1 MTDLT
6 TLLHTTFGFPAFRAN
21 QEAVCRAVIA
31 GRDALLVMPTGA
43 GKSLCYQLPAIARGG
58 TALVVSP
65 LIALMDDQ
73 AAKLTAAGLR
83 VARIHSNLSRDD
95 ARTACRDYLSGSLD
109 FLFIAPERMRVPG
122 FPEMLARRK
131 PTLVAI
137 DEAHC
142 ISVWGHDF
150 RPDYRTLGD
159 HLPALRPAP
168 ILALTATAT
177 PTVQKDIVAQ
187 LQLHNPALFI
197 HGFRRSNLAIEVVEL
212 SKPRRHEFTVKLLSS
227 PAARPAIVY
236 TPSRRD
242 SEALAADLNRH
253 FPAAAYHAGLDAS
266 VRQSVQRKFQSGKL
280 EVVVAT
286 IAFGMGIDKAD
297 VRTIVHTALP
307 ASVEAFYQEI
317 GRAGRDGLPSR
328 SVLLHSFVDR
338 KIHESFL
345 DRDYPPASDL
355 ARVAAVLTDDF
366 LMPEP
371 LCRKLKMAPDLFTK
385 SVEKLAAQ
393 GAVQLDFAG
402 NVRLAD
408 EARRADSNPASPA
421 SWRAAYEAQIAFRRS
436 QIDRMVAFAETQQ
449 CRMTAIIRHFG
460 DTADAHRPCGICDFC
475 SPATTTAQTF
485 RPPTP
490 EDLRQLMFIL
500 QELDDR
506 SRSTGKLFTALSE
519 GALRNT
525 AAGKDRKTFDT
536 LLDALSRAALIAL
549 TPDTFTNPEGNVIT
563 YKKAALTHEGRE
575 AAATGILLTYN
586 ILLPDTNEVASTK
599 KKASRSSVKSAS
611 SHTPSKS
618 SPPREINKSVYSED
632 QKTLEKALL
641 VWRKEEAKRAAIPEF
656 FILSAAVLHGIVT
669 QCPTSLSQL
678 LTISGIGPEKADRF
692 GAAIIAICRAATTNV
707 SPSASLPEMKP
718 SSRPARSEV
727 EGPPHFSRPIVS
739 IDESPAILKKR
750 LKRIAEDFTPIKEFS
765 KKTRLRSHEYN
776 DATNRRIDFEDDL
789 RLFAKD
795 QSEKL
800 NLTEAAILSA
810 SAIKDILNFRPRTQ
824 DDLDQLPNLRGDLP
838 ASFYKSLLITCTAG
852 YKPQQEPVKQPRMQV
867 ALPSTAVKEPTS
879 PIQLFSEPTP
889 TFHRTRT
896 TAPSDPAAALTP
908 AQQLL
913 DAELRAWRKSE
924 AERIGLPQFF
934 VLGSSALRSIVLL
947 CPKSIAQLQTI
958 SGIGPE
964 KAEKFGPAI
973 LALCNA

>member
-6 TLLHTTFGFPAFRAN
+6 ALLHSTFGFSAFRAN
-21 QEAVCRAVIA
+21 QEAVCRAVID

-43 GKSLCYQLPAIARGG
+43 GKSLCYQLPAIARQSAGEAG
-58 TALVVSP
+58 AALVISP

-95 ARTACRDYLSGSLD
+95 ARQACRDYLSGSLD

-177 PTVQKDIVAQ
+177 PTVQSDIVAQ
-187 LQLHNPALFI
+187 LHLSDPALFI
-197 HGFRRSNLAIEVVEL
+197 HGFRRSNLAIEVVEM

-227 PAARPAIVY
+227 AAARPAIVY

-242 SEALAADLNRH
+242 AEALAAELARH

-266 VRQSVQRKFQSGKL
+266 VRERVQRAFQSGKL

-328 SVLLHSFVDR
+328 SILLHSYADR

-345 DRDYPPASDL
+345 ERDYPPASNL
-355 ARVAAVLTDDF
+355 ARVAAVLPDEY
-366 LMPEP
+366 LMPGP
-371 LCRKLKMAPDLFTK
+371 LAQRLKMDLDSFTK
-385 SVEKLAAQ
+385 AIEKLIAHGAASI
-393 GAVQLDFAG
+393 DFAG
-402 NVRLAD
+402 NVR
-408 EARRADSNPASPA
+408 RAESNLASPK
-421 SWRAAYEAQIAFRRS
+421 SWRAAYEAQVAFRRS

-460 DTADAHRPCGICDFC
+460 DTADAHRPCGICDVC
-475 SPATTTAQTF
+475 SPATATAQTY

-490 EDLRQLMFIL
+490 EDLRQLMYIL

-506 SRSTGKLFTALSE
+506 SRSTGKLFSALSE
-519 GALRNT
+519 GALRGT
-525 AAGKDRKTFDT
+525 PAGKDRKAFDT
-536 LLDALSRAALIAL
+536 LLDALSRAGLIAL
-549 TPDTFTNPEGNVIT
+549 TAESFTNAEGNLIP
-563 YKKAALTHEGRE
+563 YKKVSLTYEGRE
-575 AAATGILLTYN
+575 AVSTGNIHAPD
-586 ILLPDTNEVASTK
+586 ILLPDTGEPGAPAAK
-599 KKASRSSVKSAS
+599 SRK
-611 SHTPSKS
+611 SKS
-618 SPPREINKSVYSED
+618 SKVPRKTAERD
-632 QKTLEKALL
+632 QTTAAFTPAQQQLDGKLRA
-641 VWRKEEAKRAAIPEF
+641 WRKSEAAKTGKPAFIVFGDAVLRNLVLANPQTIPE
-656 FILSAAVLHGIVT
+656 
-669 QCPTSLSQL
+669 L
-678 LTISGIGPEKADRF
+678 LTVSGIGPEKADRF
-692 GAAIIAICRAATTNV
+692 GAAIIAICRAAISTEPTSSHLNNQ
-707 SPSASLPEMKP
+707 P
-718 SSRPARSEV
+718 SSRPERSLTLPSSRPDPERAQRVEGGV
-727 EGPPHFSRPIVS
+727 EGPPHFP
-739 IDESPAILKKR
+739 
-750 LKRIAEDFTPIKEFS
+750 
-765 KKTRLRSHEYN
+765 RSAN
-776 DATNRRIDFEDDL
+776 AL
-789 RLFAKD
+789 G
-795 QSEKL
+795 EKP
-800 NLTEAAILSA
+800 E
-810 SAIKDILNFRPRTQ
+810 
-824 DDLDQLPNLRGDLP
+824 
-838 ASFYKSLLITCTAG
+838 
-852 YKPQQEPVKQPRMQV
+852 
-867 ALPSTAVKEPTS
+867 
-879 PIQLFSEPTP
+879 
-889 TFHRTRT
+889 TFHRTRPT
-896 TAPSDPAAALTP
+896 IPDPAAVLTP

-913 DAELRAWRKSE
+913 DANLRAWRKSE

-947 CPKSIAQLQTI
+947 RPKSLVQLQSI
-958 SGIGPE
+958 VGIGPE
-964 KAEKFGPAI
+964 KTEKFGAAI
-973 LALCNA
+973 LALCSA